1 MIIILIVFMLIGWLV
16 SNKLKNKFK
25 KYSLEPLSNGMS
37 GKDIAEKMLDD
48 HGIRGVKV
56 VSVPGKLSDHYNP
69 SDKTINLSPD
79 VYSRSTVAA
88 AAVAAHECG
97 HAVQHATAYS
107 WLQLRSA
114 LVPAVAFSSKMLN
127 YMFIA
132 MFLGIGFLNTAE
144 SFGFGYQQALLL
156 IIVFQGAITIF
167 SLVTLPVEFDASN
180 RALVWLKRS
189 NITNQRNHAMAQDAL
204 KWAAGTYLVA
214 AIASITQ
221 LAYYV
226 MLYLGNRD

>member
-1 MIIILIVFMLIGWLV
+1 MLIGWLV

-25 KYSLEPLSNGMS
+25 KYSSESLSNGMT

-97 HAVQHATAYS
+97 HAVQHATSYS
-107 WLQLRSA
+107 WLKLRSA

-132 MFLGIGFLNTAE
+132 MFLGISFLNTAE
-144 SFGFGYQQALLL
+144 MFGFDYPQALLL
-156 IIVFQGAITIF
+156 IIVFQGAITLF

-189 NITNQRNHAMAQDAL
+189 NITDQRNHPMAQDAL

>member
-1 MIIILIVFMLIGWLV
+1 MLVGWLV

-25 KYSLEPLSNGMS
+25 KYSLVHLSNGMS
-37 GKDIAEKMLDD
+37 GKDIAEKMLVD

-56 VSVPGKLSDHYNP
+56 VSVPGKLTDHYNP

-79 VYSRSTVAA
+79 VYNKSTVAA

-97 HAVQHATAYS
+97 HAVQHATSYS

-127 YMFIA
+127 FMFIA
-132 MFLGIGFLNTAE
+132 MFLGVGFLNTAE
-144 SFGFGYQQALLL
+144 NFGFGYQEALLL
-156 IIVFQGAITIF
+156 IIIFQGAITLFTII
-167 SLVTLPVEFDASN
+167 TLPVEFDASN

-189 NITNQRNHAMAQDAL
+189 NITNQSNHSMAQDAL

-226 MLYLGNRD
+226 MLFLSNRD